1 MGEIILI
8 FIFFYH
14 LKFHQCN
21 IYLLPYSFYYCN
33 FFLLHLL
40 FIYYRCLCVYFNL
53 KNIKYKIKYG
63 LCSILNISDS
73 TYEFK
78 HFIQKWA
85 HCMSPQY
92 IPGFQ
97 IVVMLPSLQRSGG
110 NPTNPPNSQ
119 TFFTVGCQ
127 IFRF

>member
-1 MGEIILI
+1 MCLSLVYSFAIYFLI
-8 FIFFYH
+8 HFTIVIFFY
-14 LKFHQCN
+14 FICS
-21 IYLLPYSFYYCN
+21 LLT
-33 FFLLHLL
+33 
-40 FIYYRCLCVYFNL
+40 IGACVYFNL

-63 LCSILNISDS
+63 LCSILNISEG

-78 HFIQKWA
+78 RFIQKWA
-85 HCMSPQY
+85 HCLSAQY

-97 IVVMLPSLQRSGG
+97 TVVMLPSLQRSGG